1 MKYWFVWYV
10 ITLCFF
16 RPANVSLVIL
26 QALLDAKADPN
37 VVDDTGRTALSWAV
51 TNQPGEYVCFYLFES
66 GNQSID
72 LSFNKSISLSINQPI
87 N

>member
-1 MKYWFVWYV
+1 MNHEVLVCV
-10 ITLCFF
+10 ICDNTSVFF

-51 TNQPGEYVCFYLFES
+51 TNQPGEYVCF
-66 GNQSID
+66 
-72 LSFNKSISLSINQPI
+72 
-87 N
+87 

>member
-1 MKYWFVWYV
+1 MNREVLVCV
-10 ITLCFF
+10 ICDNTSVFF

-51 TNQPGEYVCFYLFES
+51 TNQPGEYVCF
-66 GNQSID
+66 
-72 LSFNKSISLSINQPI
+72 
-87 N
+87 

>member
-10 ITLCFF
+10 ITLLFFF

-37 VVDDTGRTALSWAV
+37 VADDTGRTALSWAV
-51 TNQPGEYVCFYLFES
+51 TNQPGKYVCFYLF
-66 GNQSID
+66 
-72 LSFNKSISLSINQPI
+72 
-87 N
+87 